1 MSGSHSEFPG
11 HFVPPRHTTI
21 TRTRRAVTRVSRL
34 SRVAPCKPAE
44 IRHVQRIA
52 YPVTPPWCTR
62 GGAEVACG
70 WPRRLQCL
78 PVRFRLP
85 VVFDPPQRH

>member
-62 GGAEVACG
+62 GGLRVATAAAMFA
-70 WPRRLQCL
+70 RSL
-78 PVRFRLP
+78 PATCC
-85 VVFDPPQRH
+85 FDPPQRH